1 MGAAVASDW
10 AWLAGENLNPR
21 KLFQRNFL
29 KGQSTKNPSKIWRY
43 NYGIQVLFDL
53 YTVHVLHST
62 WLNTFDGMFLGSVI
76 LDLYTVHV
84 LYLQI
89 HWHNFT
95 NILLRQIAI
104 CM

>member
-1 MGAAVASDW
+1 VKNLS
-10 AWLAGENLNPR
+10 LENLA
-21 KLFQRNFL
+21 L
-29 KGQSTKNPSKIWRY
+29 
-43 NYGIQVLFDL
+43 YGIPVFHF
-53 YTVHVLHST
+53 YAVHVVHST

-84 LYLQI
+84 LNLQI

-95 NILLRQIAI
+95 NMLIQIAI